1 MSNKNANLGVSVKL
15 TDFVSSKLRKIENSL
30 DALGNKS
37 AKASKLSS
45 MANASHQKS
54 LNAINSSTAKA
65 TASTN
70 KMSSALGKVKSLT
83 DKLLGRAN
91 KPLVSGDTSK
101 IQSIEDRLKRVK
113 ALQENISAKKTSLGV
128 NTAGAEAA
136 EKKLSR
142 LKAMAS
148 GLENKKINLSTS
160 SNSSKSYG
168 SLAKDGAIG
177 GGLAMGGI
185 QAGQGLNAQYQ
196 KYVTQ
201 AARQGELMTLGI
213 NEKGI
218 KTITSLGIDFSNKY
232 AGITTNDFL
241 AAAYDI
247 RSGISS
253 LSDMGVGKMTS
264 LAALTARA
272 TKGSVEQMSSL
283 FATGYNIYNKQFDE
297 FATTHIAGWEKLS
310 QEEKDIKFGESFSGG
325 ISKAVQMFKTKG
337 SEMEGYIS
345 SLGGSATLSG
355 MSMQEQF
362 AVGGMLQST
371 LSGSEAGTS
380 YKAFLRGIGQAQE
393 DMGVK
398 LTDAKG
404 QALSTVEILDT
415 LKAKFGSTLDVA
427 EKGLLSKSFGDEGVK
442 VVELLLNRVDEL
454 KKNTQQLNQATAA
467 GASTTEAMAQSANYR
482 QESVRLGQQID
493 NLATLFGESLAPAIG
508 FTADALGFIITQA
521 QNFGREHSTLTSFVG
536 TSLVVFTG
544 LATAF
549 GSIRFMSSMA
559 AMALRIFGGAGVSA
573 GAGAI
578 AAARGVNTLAG
589 SIAGLLRFAGPLI
602 AFFGILAG
610 VGIAAGHNQ
619 MLNRSANKNIDELLS
634 DKEEIKALI
643 KTKTDGGLSG
653 ALQSITDTR
662 TVPQLK
668 KVLAQKDRDISY
680 KQKLEANKAI
690 ASYNVE
696 KAITKMSNGGS
707 GGGIGGGLS
716 KKSGKGGS
724 GGGGGGGG
732 SGYGLKDQ
740 TQDLIRN
747 QNEQNIGKKISD
759 LGDRLTIP
767 CPSNPAN
774 SWGTKT
780 TMSGGSPLASI
791 KDFFNETI
799 SAPKDMLTSVAS
811 KAMSVIEG
819 DMHITINGY
828 QKSPEELV
836 QIIENRINANRR
848 SQVDRSMYS

>member
-15 TDFVSSKLRKIENSL
+15 TDLVSSKLRKIENSL

-113 ALQENISAKKTSLGV
+113 ALQESISAKKTSLGV

-142 LKAMAS
+142 LKTMAS

-160 SNSSKSYG
+160 SGSSKSYG

-185 QAGQGLNAQYQ
+185 QVGQGLNAQYQ

-201 AARQGELMTLGI
+201 AARQGELMSL
-213 NEKGI
+213 NVSEKGM
-218 KTITSLGIDFSNKY
+218 KTITGMGIEFSNKY
-232 AGITTNDFL
+232 SNITTNDFL
-241 AAAYDI
+241 TAAYDI
-247 RSGISS
+247 KSGINS
-253 LSDMGVGKMTS
+253 LSDTSVGKMTT
-264 LAALTARA
+264 LAALTAKA
-272 TKGSVEQMSSL
+272 TKANVEEMSRL
-283 FATGYNIYNKQFDE
+283 FSSGYNIYNKQFDK
-297 FATTHIAGWEKLS
+297 FATTHIAGWEKLTK
-310 QEEKDIKFGESFSGG
+310 EEKDIKFGESFSNS
-325 ISKAVQMFKTKG
+325 IAKSVQMYLTTG
-337 SEMEGYIS
+337 SKMQGYIS
-345 SLGGSATLSG
+345 NLGTSATLQGVGLSD
-355 MSMQEQF
+355 QL
-362 AVGGMLQST
+362 AVGGLLQST
-371 LSGSEAGTS
+371 MSGDEAGTA
-380 YKAFLRGIGQAQE
+380 YKAFIRGIGSAQE
-393 DMGVK
+393 EMGIK
-398 LTDAKG
+398 LRDSNG
-404 QALSTVEILDT
+404 QLYNTAQIMETIKQKLAGMDPDQQADILT
-415 LKAKFGSTLDVA
+415 
-427 EKGLLSKSFGDEGVK
+427 KSFGDDGIK
-442 VVELLLNRVDEL
+442 VY
-454 KKNTQQLNQATAA
+454 QQLYDKIDLLKQGIKELDAVQGKGT
-467 GASTTEAMAQSANYR
+467 GITQAMADATNYR

-508 FTADALGFIITQA
+508 FAADALGFIIIQA
-521 QNFGREHSTLTSFVG
+521 QNFGREHSTLTSIVG

-544 LATAF
+544 LITVF
-549 GSIRFMSSMA
+549 GSIRVVSSMA
-559 AMALRIFGGAGVSA
+559 AIALRVFGGAGVSA
-573 GAGAI
+573 GAGATSAAGGIRILTASLLGFIGVAAI
-578 AAARGVNTLAG
+578 AVGLLAALAG
-589 SIAGLLRFAGPLI
+589 AQRGDLDLKHTAGKDMNALI
-602 AFFGILAG
+602 AD
-610 VGIAAGHNQ
+610 
-619 MLNRSANKNIDELLS
+619 NKSIDEKLNAH
-634 DKEEIKALI
+634 KEGGLGGAWENFKGTSNPKILEAQKKRNNNLI
-643 KTKTDGGLSG
+643 KNM
-653 ALQSITDTR
+653 
-662 TVPQLK
+662 
-668 KVLAQKDRDISY
+668 QK
-680 KQKLEANKAI
+680 QEADKAI
-690 ASYNVE
+690 ALYNVE

>member
-15 TDFVSSKLRKIENSL
+15 TDLISSKLRKIENSL

-45 MANASHQKS
+45 AANSTHKKS
-54 LNAINSSTAKA
+54 LDAISSSTVKA

-70 KMSSALGKVKSLT
+70 KMSGALTKVKSLT

-91 KPLVSGDTSK
+91 KPLVNGDTSK
-101 IQSIEDRLKRVK
+101 IQAIEDKLKRVK
-113 ALQENISAKKTSLGV
+113 ALQESISAKKSSLGV

-148 GLENKKINLSTS
+148 SLENKKINLSTP
-160 SNSSKSYG
+160 SNLSKSYG

-177 GGLAMGGI
+177 GALVMGSI
-185 QAGQGLNAQYQ
+185 RAGQGLNTQYQ

-218 KTITSLGIDFSNKY
+218 KTITSLGLDFSNKY
-232 AGITTNDFL
+232 AGVTTNDFL

-247 RSGISS
+247 RSGIAS

-297 FATTHIAGWEKLS
+297 FASTHIAGWEKLS

-325 ISKAVQMFKTKG
+325 ISKSVQMFKTKG

-380 YKAFLRGIGQAQE
+380 YKAFLRGIGSAQE
-393 DMGVK
+393 DMNIK

-404 QALSTVEILDT
+404 QALSTVEILDK
-415 LKAKFGSTLDVA
+415 LKAKFGDTLDVA
-427 EKGLLSKSFGDEGVK
+427 EKGLLSKSFGEEGVK

-493 NLATLFGESLAPAIG
+493 NLATMFGESLAPAIG
-508 FTADALGFIITQA
+508 FAADALGFIILQA
-521 QNFGREHSTLTSFVG
+521 QDFGREHSTLTSIIG
-536 TSLVVFTG
+536 TSLVIFTG
-544 LATAF
+544 LVSVL
-549 GSIRFMSSMA
+549 GSIKFMSSMA
-559 AMALRIFGGAGVSA
+559 AISLRIFGVAGVSA
-573 GAGAI
+573 GAGATSAAGGIRILTASLWGFIGVAAI
-578 AAARGVNTLAG
+578 AVGLLAALAG
-589 SIAGLLRFAGPLI
+589 AQRGDLNLKRTSGKDINALIADNKSIDEKLNAHKNGGIAGAWENFKGTSNPK
-602 AFFGILAG
+602 ILEAQKKR
-610 VGIAAGHNQ
+610 N
-619 MLNRSANKNIDELLS
+619 NN
-634 DKEEIKALI
+634 LI
-643 KTKTDGGLSG
+643 KNM
-653 ALQSITDTR
+653 
-662 TVPQLK
+662 
-668 KVLAQKDRDISY
+668 QK
-680 KQKLEANKAI
+680 QEAD
-690 ASYNVE
+690 
-696 KAITKMSNGGS
+696 KAITLYNAEKALNNLSNKGGS

-767 CPSNPAN
+767 CPLNPVN

-780 TMSGGSPLASI
+780 ITSGGSPLASI

-799 SAPKDMLTSVAS
+799 SAPKDMLTNVAS